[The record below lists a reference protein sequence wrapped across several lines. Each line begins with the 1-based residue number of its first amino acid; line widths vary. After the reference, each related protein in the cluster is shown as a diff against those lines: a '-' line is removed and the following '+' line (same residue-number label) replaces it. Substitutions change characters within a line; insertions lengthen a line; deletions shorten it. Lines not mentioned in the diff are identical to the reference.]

1 MVLLGPE
8 ANKNVRRIQNTMRI
22 LVAITGASG
31 LEYARRLVSV
41 LKGMKGVETGV
52 VVSSGARE
60 VAKAER
66 GTLPKADF
74 GEFDFTCPFA
84 SGSNPPDAMV
94 VIPCSL
100 KSLGEI
106 SNGVGSNLINRAA
119 EVCLKERKK
128 LVLVVR
134 ETPYSLITIRNME
147 TVTLAGAV
155 VLPASP
161 GFYGKPKNVGDL
173 VDFIVARVLDQ
184 LGIVHRIG
192 ERWKA

>member
-1 MVLLGPE
+1 
-8 ANKNVRRIQNTMRI
+8 MRI

-31 LEYARRLVSV
+31 LEYARRLIAV
-41 LKGMKGVETGV
+41 LKGMKEVETSV
-52 VVSSGARE
+52 VVSSGAKE
-60 VAKAER
+60 VAKAE
-66 GTLPKADF
+66 GGSLPKADY
-74 GEFDFTCPFA
+74 GESDFSCPFA

-106 SNGVGSNLINRAA
+106 SNGVGNSLINRAA
-119 EVCLKERKK
+119 EVCLKERKT

-134 ETPYSLITIRNME
+134 ETPYSLITIKNME
-147 TVTLAGAV
+147 AVTLAGAV

-161 GFYGKPKNVGDL
+161 GFYGRPESVDDL

-184 LGIVHRIG
+184 IAVPHGIGR
-192 ERWKA
+192 RWKA

>member
-1 MVLLGPE
+1 
-8 ANKNVRRIQNTMRI
+8 MRI

-41 LKGMKGVETGV
+41 LRGMKGVETCV
-52 VVSSGARE
+52 VVSRGAKE
-60 VAKAER
+60 VAKAE
-66 GTLPKADF
+66 GTTLPKPDY
-74 GEFDFTCPFA
+74 GEFDFSCPFA

-106 SNGVGSNLINRAA
+106 TSGVGNSLINRAA
-119 EVCLKERKK
+119 EVTLKERKK

-161 GFYGKPKNVGDL
+161 GFYGKPKRIEDMI
-173 VDFIVARVLDQ
+173 DFIVARVLDQ
-184 LGIVHRIG
+184 LGLGHKIG
-192 ERWKA
+192 KRWKS

>member
-1 MVLLGPE
+1 
-8 ANKNVRRIQNTMRI
+8 MRI

-41 LKGMKGVETGV
+41 LKGMKGIETGV
-52 VVSSGARE
+52 VVSPGARE
-60 VAKAER
+60 VAKAE
-66 GTLPKADF
+66 GGVLPKSDYD
-74 GEFDFTCPFA
+74 EFDFSCPFA

-94 VIPCSL
+94 VVPCSL

-106 SNGVGSNLINRAA
+106 SNGVGSNLISRAA

-134 ETPYSLITIRNME
+134 ETPYSLVTIRNME

-161 GFYGKPKNVGDL
+161 GFYGKPKKVDDL

-184 LGIVHRIG
+184 LGVAHRIG
-192 ERWKA
+192 KRWKA